1 MYNESAVGDS
11 PGKYLLEKCHS
22 YLRAEFRT
30 RRDHPTTGVPLSG
43 PALTFSH
50 QTGAGS
56 HEVASL
62 VARLLQISEPA
73 GAAQWTVF
81 DRELVAKVL
90 EEHQLPQSLAER
102 MPEDRR
108 TWIQDLTEELVGLR
122 PTSWDMLPK
131 IMETVLHLADA
142 GHVILV
148 GRGANLITA
157 KMPNVFHV
165 RLVSS
170 LPERLARVEQLEHL
184 DPDAAAE
191 FIANGDRGRA
201 RFVKSHFHE
210 RVENELLYHL
220 VINTG
225 LIPLPDAAQ
234 LIADQARRCFAQAPR
249 TEDTPVTALGRQP
262 LR

>member
-1 MYNESAVGDS
+1 MPSESTVGHS
-11 PGKYLLEKCHS
+11 PGRYLLEQCHS
-22 YLRAEFRT
+22 YLRAEIRT
-30 RRDHPTTGVPLSG
+30 RNGRPAVSAPPPG
-43 PALTFSH
+43 PALTISH
-50 QTGAGS
+50 QTGAGA
-56 HEVASL
+56 HEIAAL
-62 VARLLQISEPA
+62 VARLLQVSEPTGTA
-73 GAAQWTVF
+73 KWTVF

-90 EEHQLPQSLAER
+90 EEHHLPQALAAR

-122 PTSWDMLPK
+122 PTSWDMVPK

-165 RLVSS
+165 RLVSP
-170 LPERLARVEQLEHL
+170 LPERMARVQELEHL
-184 DPDAAAE
+184 APDAAAE
-191 FIANGDRGRA
+191 FITNGDRGRE
-201 RFVKSHFHE
+201 RFVKTHFHE

-225 LIPLPDAAQ
+225 RVPIADAAQ
-234 LIADQARRCFAQAPR
+234 LIADQARRAFRAGAQVSL
-249 TEDTPVTALGRQP
+249 DHGTA
-262 LR
+262 